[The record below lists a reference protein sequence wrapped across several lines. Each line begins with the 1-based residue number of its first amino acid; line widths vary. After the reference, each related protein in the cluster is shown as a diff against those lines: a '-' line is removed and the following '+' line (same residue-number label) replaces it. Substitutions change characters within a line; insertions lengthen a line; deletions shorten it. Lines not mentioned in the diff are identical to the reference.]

1 MEMTTSPKTPYVSI
15 IIPAFNEEGN
25 IEELC
30 RQFEQMGREARFSFE
45 VIIID
50 DGSTDTTPQILGQM
64 SKTHSF
70 LRTASHGNNRG
81 LTQALQTGFSMARG
95 DIFVFYPADLQY
107 KPENIPAMIE
117 KINEGN
123 DLVTGWKQGKYSKR
137 LVSRV
142 YNGLSRKLFG
152 LKVHD
157 LNSVKAFRRN
167 IVEDIFL
174 RKDWHRY
181 LVALAVE
188 RGYRVDEVKI
198 PLYDRYSGSS
208 KFSGLGRIP
217 IGILDMLA
225 VKSQLTLLRKPLLF
239 FGIIGGLLI
248 GLGLFAGLSAIYLRF
263 FHDIGFRPLL
273 YLVIL
278 LMVLGALSFILG
290 FLAEGLT
297 AIKEELSGVRQSV
310 RRLENQFKNNNKDNN
325 GH

>member
-1 MEMTTSPKTPYVSI
+1 MTTMGKNPYVSI

-30 RQFEQMGREARFSFE
+30 RQFALMGERARFSFE

-50 DGSTDTTPQILGQM
+50 DGSTDTTPQVLAQM
-64 SKTHSF
+64 SQTHKF

-107 KPENIPAMIE
+107 KPENIPEMIE
-117 KINEGN
+117 KIDEGN

-142 YNGLSRKLFG
+142 FNSLSRKLFG

-188 RGYRVDEVKI
+188 QGYRVDEVKI
-198 PLYDRYSGSS
+198 PLYDRHSGSS

-239 FGIIGGLLI
+239 FGFIGGLLI
-248 GLGLFAGLSAIYLRF
+248 SLGLLVGLGAIYLRF
-263 FHDIGFRPLL
+263 VYDIGLRPLL

-290 FLAEGLT
+290 LLAEGL
-297 AIKEELSGVRQSV
+297 ASIKDELSGVRQSV
-310 RRLENQFKNNNKDNN
+310 RRLENKLGNNNKDNS

>member
-1 MEMTTSPKTPYVSI
+1 MNSVENPYVSI
-15 IIPAFNEEGN
+15 IIPAYNEEGN

-30 RQFEQMGREARFSFE
+30 RQFVQMGEKSKFSFE
-45 VIIID
+45 VVIID
-50 DGSTDTTPQILGQM
+50 DGSNDTTPQVLNQM
-64 SKTHSF
+64 SKAHSF

-95 DIFVFYPADLQY
+95 EIFVFYPADLQY
-107 KPENIPAMIE
+107 RPENIPEMIA
-117 KINEGN
+117 KIDEGN

-137 LVSRV
+137 FVSRV
-142 YNGLSRKLFG
+142 YNTLSRKLFG

-167 IVEDIFL
+167 IVEDIFM

-188 RGYRVDEVKI
+188 QGYRVDEVKI

-208 KFSGLGRIP
+208 KFSGLKRIP

-239 FGIIGGLLI
+239 FGFIGGILI
-248 GLGLFAGLSAIYLRF
+248 GFGILAGLGAIYLRF
-263 FHDIGFRPLL
+263 VHDIGLRPLL

-290 FLAEGLT
+290 FLAEGLA

-310 RRLENQFKNNNKDNN
+310 RRLENKFRNNNK
-325 GH
+325 G